1 MSKQFK
7 SAFDAVLALSVTERA
22 ALISAV
28 SVLSGFHPAG
38 DGKSPAVVGKPVGD
52 SSYATVAAAP
62 ATAPQAKP
70 EAEKK
75 AKAAKAP
82 SSNVSRRKK
91 KGNPKR
97 VSQYATHPL
106 YVEYKRL
113 QATVRRQARESGVT
127 FNEVD
132 SKEKTSYDEV
142 FSQWLKAK
150 SSFRSSASKTKTTPP
165 THESRESEEEDHP
178 MGEPSGDSGSPKGK
192 TGKMDGGPL
201 GPSSTKG
208 DYPSWDPPM
217 ALRSSGVRKW
227 GDVTPS
233 SETKSPASKVH
244 VETSGKSASTPMAKL
259 RTKP

>member
-28 SVLSGFHPAG
+28 SVLSGFHPPETKVPGAM
-38 DGKSPAVVGKPVGD
+38 GKPVGD

-70 EAEKK
+70 AAEKK

-82 SSNVSRRKK
+82 SSNPSGRKK

-113 QATVRRQARESGVT
+113 QATVRKQAKELGTT

-150 SSFRSSASKTKTTPP
+150 SSFRSSASKTKTSP
-165 THESRESEEEDHP
+165 THENRESENEDHP
-178 MGEPSGDSGSPKGK
+178 MGEASGASGAPSNTGRVAGSPLGSSAT
-192 TGKMDGGPL
+192 TGEFP
-201 GPSSTKG
+201 T
-208 DYPSWDPPM
+208 YDPPS
-217 ALRSSGVRKW
+217 ALRAAGVRKW
-227 GDVTPS
+227 GDITPS
-233 SETKSPASKVH
+233 SEKNSPSSKVH
-244 VETSGKSASTPMAKL
+244 ITASSVAASMSVAKH
-259 RTKP
+259 RKP